1 MCLMDDIVEFMSS
14 YILLFV
20 EREWD
25 LVEEDLHLFL
35 RAFCFTS

>member
-14 YILLFV
+14 YMLLFVCLLRVV

-25 LVEEDLHLFL
+25 LVEED
-35 RAFCFTS
+35 